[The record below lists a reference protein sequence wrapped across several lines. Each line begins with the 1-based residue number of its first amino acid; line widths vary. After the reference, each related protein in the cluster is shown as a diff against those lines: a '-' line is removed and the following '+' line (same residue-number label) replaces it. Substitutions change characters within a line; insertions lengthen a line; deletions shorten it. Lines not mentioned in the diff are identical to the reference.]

1 MLEDWSED
9 TVFSLLARIRL
20 LLLPVGTWSIAA
32 PSFAVTVG
40 GADEE
45 TEETERMRG
54 FGTKEGLAAVGL
66 LFVLLLLHHRD
77 YVGRRLPSCSDAGH

>member
-54 FGTKEGLAAVGL
+54 KEGLAAVGL
-66 LFVLLLLHHRD
+66 LLVLLLLHHRD